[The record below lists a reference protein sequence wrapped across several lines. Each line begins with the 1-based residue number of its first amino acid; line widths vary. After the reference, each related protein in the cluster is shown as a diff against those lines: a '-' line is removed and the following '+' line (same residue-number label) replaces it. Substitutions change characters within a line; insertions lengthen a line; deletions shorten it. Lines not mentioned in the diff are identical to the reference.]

1 MVSNLFIL
9 FIILKY
15 IYIYIC
21 SHSNQH
27 FVLLAQAP
35 KTIKIYTNRQTL
47 GFDDADSVKET
58 QTIELEPKDFEEDAV
73 INLRF
78 VKFQNISSLVVN
90 NNTFFSHYD

>member
-1 MVSNLFIL
+1 MF
-9 FIILKY
+9 
-15 IYIYIC
+15 C
-21 SHSNQH
+21 SI
-27 FVLLAQAP
+27 LLAQAP

-78 VKFQNISSLVVN
+78 VKFQNINSLVVN
-90 NNTFFSHYD
+90 NSTFFLIMIDIYIYIIILSNSFRFILAICSR